1 MYERK
6 SGDGALFQNRKQ
18 NDKQPDVR
26 GNLLL
31 DGKEYEIAGWQKS
44 TRNGDP
50 WWALKV
56 QPARPK
62 QQSQGSQPAR
72 GTVQN
77 GAPGDDVPW

>member
-18 NDKQPDVR
+18 NEKQPDVR

-56 QPARPK
+56 QLARPK
-62 QQSQGSQPAR
+62 PQQSQ
-72 GTVQN
+72 
-77 GAPGDDVPW
+77 APRQSAPTGGDPGEDIPW